1 MTTQNTPSEDQKTV
15 DLIKKIKSPDLIN
28 KMLFGKNTKWDKF
41 LIKYYY
47 PTKRFF
53 SNKVYWPI
61 YYLFRP
67 QHSELRKV
75 IPRSY
80 QELDSLMVEFNFAL
94 VKSLVEKQYNGIDN
108 LYVDYLAIPQVG
120 GEFDKE
126 LVDRWNNF
134 RQQLFNCYKYITG
147 QRVKLQKELDDAHK
161 FDLPATP
168 EVWEKFFTDSTRIE
182 QEIENLDNKWL
193 VWIVNNKNYFWT

>member
-1 MTTQNTPSEDQKTV
+1 MTTENKNSQPLIFDSVV
-15 DLIKKIKSPDLIN
+15 DLIQYQDLQKS
-28 KMLFGKNTKWDKF
+28 KWDKF
-41 LIKYYY
+41 ALKYYWSIHRWFRDKIY
-47 PTKRFF
+47 Y
-53 SNKVYWPI
+53 SI

-80 QELDSLMVEFNFAL
+80 QELDYLMVEFNFAL
-94 VKSLVEKQYNGIDN
+94 VKSLVEKQYDGIES
-108 LYVDYLAIPQVG
+108 LYSNYLAVPQVG

-134 RQQLFNCYKYITG
+134 RQQLFNCYKYITI
-147 QRVKLQKELDDAHK
+147 QRVRLQKELEDSHK